1 MELTIEELIA
11 LFIQTIVGKKTHKDY
26 DRTVKLAKLYNQ
38 LITGNDVSEL
48 LKQFK
53 PREDETQF
61 KQRLAL
67 TETITPAIC
76 ASVMKPFY
84 KVPRTDRVV
93 KKVEAL
99 SDKESTAVEE
109 INERLEAYYGSEANT
124 VGLDYFLQSRFVSL
138 SFTDPNAFIITEF
151 LEFDNIKE
159 KAFPYPWEIKAEN
172 AINHSIVNN
181 ELKWLIVREEIHINN
196 GDVKK
201 GDKLEKGYKYT
212 MYAENDAIVFREVG
226 KKYEVQEGETIQI
239 LEDKKRYIRTE
250 FKHNVGICPAIR
262 VGYRRD
268 LETDERTFINP
279 FHESLCFLR
288 GSIKSVSEFDLTK
301 ALHTFPQKLQYVGK
315 CTGDS
320 AVSPCRGGLTNS
332 GTTCGVCKG
341 SGFKMHSSAQDA
353 IILPMPDNKDD
364 FFNLDQMLV
373 YKAPPIE
380 LLEFQNKI
388 VRQTSEDVHQTVF
401 NSTVLVTKTQVA
413 TATEKSQ
420 DMDSV
425 YDTLAPFAE
434 KFSAVWLAIVDQI
447 SRITDNAGK
456 IKLTHRFP
464 SDFKMK
470 SKQDLYSELKTVND
484 SYAPTFVIEQINDD
498 LADVVFV
505 DNPDGLLRY
514 FVKKNLFPFR
524 GKDETEI
531 AVILATSYTPL
542 WKKVLY
548 TNFEDVLYQAETE
561 NDKFYVRDYADQLEI
576 VKAIVDNL
584 IVELEAEKPAPVFKP
599 IGKPE
604 EEEVV

>member
-1 MELTIEELIA
+1 MELTLEELIA
-11 LFIQTIVGKKTHKDY
+11 LFIDTIINKKRHKDY
-26 DRTVKLAKLYNQ
+26 DRTVKLSKLYNQ

-53 PREDETQF
+53 PREDAEQF
-61 KQRLAL
+61 KQRVAL

-109 INERLEAYYGSEANT
+109 INDRLEKYYGSEANS
-124 VGLDYFLQSRFVSL
+124 VGLDYFLQSRFIGL

-151 LEFDNIKE
+151 LEFDNVTE
-159 KAFPYPWEIKAEN
+159 KAFPYPWEISSES
-172 AINHSIVNN
+172 AINYSIVNN
-181 ELKWLIVREEIHINN
+181 ELKWLIVREEIVINN
-196 GDVKK
+196 GNAKTDKPDK
-201 GDKLEKGYKYT
+201 GEKFT
-212 MYAENDAIVFREVG
+212 LYAENVAIVFREVG
-226 KKYEVQEGETIQI
+226 KKYQVQEGEVVQK
-239 LEDKKRYIRTE
+239 LGDKYYVGSE
-250 FKHNVGICPAIR
+250 FAHNVGICPATR

-279 FHESLCFLR
+279 FHEALCFLR
-288 GSIKSVSEFDLTK
+288 GSIKSVSEFDLSK
-301 ALHTFPQKLQYVGK
+301 ALHAFPQKLQYVGK
-315 CTGDS
+315 CSGES
-320 AVSPCRGGLTNS
+320 NVSPCRGGLTNS
-332 GTTCGVCKG
+332 GTTCSACKG

-353 IILPMPDNKDD
+353 IILPMPEHKDE
-364 FFNLDQMLV
+364 FMNLDQMLV

-413 TATEKSQ
+413 TATEKTQ

-456 IKLTHRFP
+456 VKLTHRFP

-531 AVILATSYTPL
+531 AVILATSFTPL

-561 NDKFYVRDYADQLEI
+561 NDQFYLMEFPKQLEI
-576 VKAIVDNL
+576 VKKIVDVL
-584 IVELEAEKPAPVFKP
+584 IAELEAEKPAPVFKTV
-599 IGKPE
+599 GKPE
-604 EEEVV
+604 EEEVE